1 MTDGPLEFTVER
13 NAKPVSDEV
22 RASILNDPPFGKFH
36 TDHMVSID
44 YVEGKGWHN
53 ARVIPYGP
61 IELDPSAIVLH
72 YAQEVF
78 EGLKAYRW
86 ADGSI
91 VSFRPEANARRLRS
105 SARRLAIPE
114 LPEEAFI
121 ESLRQL
127 IAVDEPWVPPAGG
140 EESLYLR
147 PYIFATEPGL
157 GVRPASEYRY
167 LVIASP
173 AGAYFKGGIKP
184 VSVWLSTEYVRACPG
199 GTGAAKFG
207 GNYAASLLA
216 QAQAIEN
223 DCDQVVWL
231 DAAER
236 RYVEEMGGMNLF
248 FVFGSG
254 GTARLVTPELS
265 GSILPG
271 VTRDALLQLAT
282 DAGFAVEERKI
293 DVDEWQK
300 KVAAGEITE
309 VFACGTAA
317 VITPVARVKYGDGE
331 FTIADGG
338 PGEIT
343 MALRDTLT
351 GIQRGTFADTHGWM
365 ARLSLTDRQP
375 DGGHRRRH
383 LDRRAQHVAGDP
395 AEPADAVRDQC
406 RAAHERDENRQ
417 RPLPPSRIGQHRQRR
432 NRDDPDQHHCGRL
445 GARGAPTQR
454 AALRGGHRAQAR
466 RHRGHPACGHGDD
479 HRDDAQFRERQ
490 RLQQDRHHHG
500 GDAEGTGRTVA
511 HHLQRPFRRP
521 VTAERIGGV
530 GQPVDVQATGRDQQ
544 DRDREGAAERIARA
558 EGPRR
563 RPDHRARQRP
573 ERDAHDGQCG
583 DDTAAH
589 PGRAAHGQDGRK
601 RECACDRADHA
612 VTPASSNVA
621 IDASAATAA
630 RTTGSATAAPV
641 PSPSR
646 IRMSM
651 IGSSSSCCSA
661 SAWAGSVDRCPACHH
676 CRAPGASRSATNA
689 AAVTT
694 TPSSSTGVRRTAA

>member
-1 MTDGPLEFTVER
+1 MSAAAASNVRSSNRRSSRQKPGSERIYNRCMTDGPLEFTVER

-44 YVEGKGWHN
+44 YLEGKGWHN

-61 IELDPSAIVLH
+61 IELDPSSIVLH

-86 ADGSI
+86 PDGSI

-147 PYIFATEPGL
+147 PYIFATEPGV

-167 LVIASP
+167 MVIASP
-173 AGAYFKGGIKP
+173 VGAYFKGGIKP

-236 RYVEEMGGMNLF
+236 GYVEEMGGMNLF

-300 KVAAGEITE
+300 KAAAGEITQ

-317 VITPVARVKYGDGE
+317 VLTPVGPGQYGDGE
-331 FTIADGG
+331 VTPAHRRTRGDTIAPVGTPPPRP
-338 PGEIT
+338 PG
-343 MALRDTLT
+343 
-351 GIQRGTFADTHGWM
+351 Q
-365 ARLSLTDRQP
+365 SSP
-375 DGGHRRRH
+375 RR
-383 LDRRAQHVAGDP
+383 
-395 AEPADAVRDQC
+395 
-406 RAAHERDENRQ
+406 
-417 RPLPPSRIGQHRQRR
+417 S
-432 NRDDPDQHHCGRL
+432 
-445 GARGAPTQR
+445 
-454 AALRGGHRAQAR
+454 
-466 RHRGHPACGHGDD
+466 
-479 HRDDAQFRERQ
+479 
-490 RLQQDRHHHG
+490 
-500 GDAEGTGRTVA
+500 
-511 HHLQRPFRRP
+511 
-521 VTAERIGGV
+521 
-530 GQPVDVQATGRDQQ
+530 
-544 DRDREGAAERIARA
+544 
-558 EGPRR
+558 PRR
-563 RPDHRARQRP
+563 RPAPR
-573 ERDAHDGQCG
+573 
-583 DDTAAH
+583 
-589 PGRAAHGQDGRK
+589 
-601 RECACDRADHA
+601 
-612 VTPASSNVA
+612 TPAP
-621 IDASAATAA
+621 AA
-630 RTTGSATAAPV
+630 RSPPPPRPRRTGLPNRRASPAAPG
-641 PSPSR
+641 PAARNSPAR
-646 IRMSM
+646 RR
-651 IGSSSSCCSA
+651 CRTARRC
-661 SAWAGSVDRCPACHH
+661 AGR
-676 CRAPGASRSATNA
+676 GSRSAGQQPRA
-689 AAVTT
+689 HRQADCRRRRPTT
-694 TPSSSTGVRRTAA
+694 TPTTPRLPEPRARCPRQARRR